1 MSGNKIEIFFSYVIS
16 ILYFSFKFTYN
27 KYITCKLIYSVCIP
41 IEMFYYVLFVQLHL
55 SREFIDLHVIMCP
68 RILKMQNLN
77 NNNKTFALYIKCYD
91 HKF

>member
-1 MSGNKIEIFFSYVIS
+1 
-16 ILYFSFKFTYN
+16 
-27 KYITCKLIYSVCIP
+27 
-41 IEMFYYVLFVQLHL
+41 MFYYVLFVQLHL